1 MGSRVKSAV
10 GDKRLSELPGVS
22 PAAVVALERVGFLS
36 CSDLVAADFH
46 RVAYILDDY
55 NEATRLVREA
65 RRACGLENGTGK
77 DAPDPL
83 PPGPLTSTVVNR
95 QRVSAKVGPAST
107 PTQTP
112 PLAKGDRMGLSAALG
127 VLSIGLNDPA
137 GGDRDALRRRMGV
150 MMNLLEHGAS
160 ESELVAAGCLEA
172 VESGALEVAEL
183 AQELGRNAV
192 SLVEECMTLRAVPVL
207 PTGRL
212 PPMFVSAARNAS
224 PEARRVCAAHLVLL
238 ASTGG
243 DPSYMKLHLEALR
256 AGGTDDIVEA
266 AAAAVRET
274 RRAA

>member
-1 MGSRVKSAV
+1 MFMGTRVKSAV
-10 GDKRLSELPGVS
+10 GDRRLSELPGIT

-36 CSDLVAADFH
+36 CSDLVSADFH

-77 DAPDPL
+77 DAADPL

-95 QRVSAKVGPAST
+95 QQRVSVQAS
-107 PTQTP
+107 PTP
-112 PLAKGDRMGLSAALG
+112 PAKGDRMGLNAALG
-127 VLSIGLNDPA
+127 VLTLGLNDPA
-137 GGDRDALRRRMGV
+137 GEDRDTLRRRMGV
-150 MMNLLEHGAS
+150 VMNLLEFRAG
-160 ESELVAAGCLEA
+160 ETELVAAGCLEA
-172 VESGALEVAEL
+172 VESGALEVSEL
-183 AQELGRNAV
+183 AQELGRAVV

-212 PPMFVSAARNAS
+212 PPMFVEAARNAS
-224 PEARRVCAAHLVLL
+224 PEARRVCAAHLLLL

-243 DPSYMKLHLEALR
+243 DPSYMRLHLEALR
-256 AGGTDDIVEA
+256 AGGNDDTVEA
-266 AAAAVRET
+266 AAAAVRGN